1 MAEDLSLVS
10 VSEGSGKTGLALALG
25 CIAKDKGKE
34 VGYLKPL
41 GRRLRSRAGELIDED
56 SLFAKKTLGLEESV
70 REISPIMY
78 SQTFIEQYIR
88 GMENV
93 DDLKGKVK
101 DSYDKMSQDKDLML
115 LEGGGKIDTG
125 GILNLTDFDVV
136 NMFDSEVI
144 MVSNYD
150 SPENLDSIVY
160 AADKLEENLKGVV
173 FNGINEVSLDKV
185 ESEATSFLESRD
197 IPVLGVVPWKKELAG
212 IRVDELTAELGAEEI
227 TNLSGKDKFVERF
240 LVGAMSGESA
250 LRYLRRAKD
259 VAMVT
264 GGDRPDIQRA
274 ALESPGVNCLVLT
287 GGFRPPG
294 AIIGKAEEKGIP
306 IISVQSDT
314 LNTVEKADQIVS
326 KGRTRRK
333 ESVEVLKDL
342 VLNNL
347 DLDCIFPNL

>member
-1 MAEDLSLVS
+1 MADNLSFVS
-10 VSEGSGKTGLALALG
+10 VSEGTGKTGLALAFG
-25 CIAKDKGKE
+25 CIAKEEGNE

-41 GRRLRSRAGELIDED
+41 GRRLRSRAGKLIDED
-56 SLFAKKTLGLEESV
+56 SLFAKKTLDLEESV
-70 REISPIMY
+70 EDISPIMY
-78 SQTFIEQYIR
+78 SQTFIEQYVR
-88 GMENV
+88 GMHDV
-93 DDLKGKVK
+93 KDLRGKVK
-101 DSYDKMSQDKDLML
+101 DSYDKMSEDKDLML
-115 LEGGGKIDTG
+115 IEGGGGIDTG
-125 GILNLTDFDVV
+125 GILGLTDFDIV
-136 NMFDSEVI
+136 NMFDSEVV

-160 AADKLEENLKGVV
+160 AADKLGDNLKGVV
-173 FNGINEVSLDKV
+173 FNGINEVDIDKV
-185 ESEATSFLESRD
+185 KNEASDFLESKD

-212 IRVDELTAELGAEEI
+212 IKVDELAGELGAEEI
-227 TNLSGKDKFVERF
+227 TNLSDQDKFVERF

-259 VAMVT
+259 VALVT

-294 AIIGKAEEKGIP
+294 AIIGKAEEMEVP

-333 ESVEVLKDL
+333 ESIEVLKDL
-342 VLNNL
+342 ISTNL
-347 DLDCIFPNL
+347 DLDLIFPNL